1 MIVSTVDYQTP
12 TRYQYHHGN
21 QDGWQAKYKKTKLP
35 YTFVHEETAPTGTA
49 QMSDV
54 EMMRSVPLLS
64 TH

>member
-12 TRYQYHHGN
+12 TVINITMETKMGGRRN
-21 QDGWQAKYKKTKLP
+21 IKTKLP